1 MAAME
6 LQNGPSLG
14 AAGMTLRV
22 ACGSLN
28 AAICRSAYGAEQK
41 LMIGTRGFRFC
52 PLAAVEKA
60 RSDTTPDTPFR
71 TLLMNDL
78 FRYGMELVVR

>member
-1 MAAME
+1 MTV
-6 LQNGPSLG
+6 SG
-14 AAGMTLRV
+14 AQ
-22 ACGSLN
+22 
-28 AAICRSAYGAEQK
+28 QK
-41 LMIGTRGFRFC
+41 LVLEIGCFRFC